1 MKEKLIKES
10 EWIIFGFI
18 NKYGAYYNKDDLYQA
33 GIMGLIKAYNKYDK
47 NSSIKFSTY
56 AYNYVLGE
64 IISYIKCE
72 RNIKVSDEYIS
83 IYKKYLSVKKLL
95 TDKYNREV
103 SFKEISNFMEID
115 EKTLLNIIESITFT
129 KSIENDYNYGNDNRD
144 EIDDKILIQNELES
158 LNDFDKS
165 LIQYRYF
172 DGFSQSET
180 AEVLGV
186 SQVKVSRCE
195 KLILNK
201 MKNNICS

>member
-1 MKEKLIKES
+1 
-10 EWIIFGFI
+10 
-18 NKYGAYYNKDDLYQA
+18 
-33 GIMGLIKAYNKYDK
+33 
-47 NSSIKFSTY
+47 
-56 AYNYVLGE
+56 
-64 IISYIKCE
+64 
-72 RNIKVSDEYIS
+72 
-83 IYKKYLSVKKLL
+83 
-95 TDKYNREV
+95 
-103 SFKEISNFMEID
+103 MEID

-180 AEVLGV
+180 AEVLGI